1 MLRLAA
7 LPAADPIQAC
17 KPYSDRATGIQGGH
31 MFRKITVIGQTM
43 LTVLLGSALIG
54 QSAPPPPSSPAV
66 VEFPV
71 VMRERIDAGKTPV
84 GTKVQ
89 AQLVLAT
96 MVGGVV
102 VPRDAIFS
110 GEVVESAAKSANA
123 PSRLSIRMDSAQWK
137 NGSAPVK
144 VYLTSWFYP
153 VAAMTSQ
160 DLSYEPRD
168 SANSARHWNGA
179 GTYPDPNNP
188 VSQQK
193 FPGRDTDD
201 NTSQGSASPSS
212 NISKHRVLIK
222 NVESTRSS
230 DGALTLTSK
239 RSNIKLDKM
248 TTYVLSSG
256 DLLPRD

>member
-1 MLRLAA
+1 
-7 LPAADPIQAC
+7 
-17 KPYSDRATGIQGGH
+17 
-31 MFRKITVIGQTM
+31 MFERITLLGQTM
-43 LTVLLGSALIG
+43 LTVLFGSALIA
-54 QSAPPPPSSPAV
+54 QPAPPPPSSPAV
-66 VEFPV
+66 AEFPV
-71 VMRERIDAGKTPV
+71 VMRERVDSGKTPV

-89 AQLVLAT
+89 AQLVVAT

-110 GEVVESAAKSANA
+110 GEVIESTAKSAHA
-123 PSRLSIRMDSAQWK
+123 PSRLAIRMDSAQWK

-193 FPGRDTDD
+193 FPGRDADN

-212 NISKHRVLIK
+212 NISKHRVLMK
-222 NVESTRSS
+222 NVESTHSS
-230 DGALTLTSK
+230 DGALALSST
-239 RSNIKLDKM
+239 RSNIKLDKT
-248 TTYVLSSG
+248 TTYVLASG
-256 DLLPRD
+256 DLLPKD